1 MADLIPGVGGR
12 PLSSIK
18 TDQTKNDPSDVRTET
33 SEGKS
38 NVVRLDTDR
47 VELSA
52 EAQAEL
58 DKAGFDAEKVERI
71 KQALADG
78 NYPIDA
84 RRIAQGFSDIEKLL

>member
-1 MADLIPGVGGR
+1 MADPISGVGGR

-18 TDQTKNDPSDVRTET
+18 PDQAKQDATRVSTDSDNNV
-33 SEGKS
+33 S
-38 NVVRLDTDR
+38 NVVRMETDR

-52 EAQAEL
+52 DAQAEL